1 MSGGASTTPGGTPGF
16 DAWLD
21 AFFASYYRHRPVD
34 ATFVGVH
41 AYDHRLPDLS
51 PDGTAA
57 LKAEMEALLRR
68 LGTLPSERLSEAQT
82 IDRRLAEG
90 FLRIQLWES
99 DSHHFQR
106 GNPST
111 YTGEAVFGIISL
123 LQREF
128 APLEERLE
136 SAAARMEAIPA
147 LLRTATAAV
156 RTAPAA
162 WIARAIRECD
172 GALALFPAGIATLL
186 AGRGVEHPRASAAAE
201 RAAAAFVE
209 FRRYL
214 DVDLRARATDAY
226 ACGEEPFAL
235 LLRWGHCLDEDA
247 RTIAAYA
254 DDQMA
259 VCEAELAAH
268 AREFGAATWREALAQ
283 LAERHPTVDTYYRRY
298 QEVWDAARAAAEAH
312 RLVTW
317 PDFPIRYV
325 PRPRW
330 ARQAAPFLYFLHYR
344 TPAPF
349 DRVPVL
355 DYLVTPIEPDMPESE
370 QRRLL
375 RATNDSVIKTNHVVH
390 HGGLGHHIQNWH
402 APRAASRIGQVAAVD
417 GAARLAMFCA
427 GTMAEGWACYAT
439 DLMNEIGFLD
449 PLERYAQ
456 RYARLRMAARAVVD
470 VRLHNGI
477 YTLDDAIACYRDRVG
492 MSPEASRDE
501 AVKNSLFPGAALMY
515 MVGTDLIHG
524 LRRSLAARPGF
535 DLRGFHDRFLSYGS
549 VPVALVRDA
558 MIGSRPLG

>member
-186 AGRGVEHPRASAAAE
+186 AERGVEHPRASAAAE
-201 RAAAAFVE
+201 RAAAAFAE

-214 DVDLRARATDAY
+214 DIDLRARATDAY

-254 DDQMA
+254 
-259 VCEAELAAH
+259 
-268 AREFGAATWREALAQ
+268 
-283 LAERHPTVDTYYRRY
+283 
-298 QEVWDAARAAAEAH
+298 
-312 RLVTW
+312 
-317 PDFPIRYV
+317 
-325 PRPRW
+325 
-330 ARQAAPFLYFLHYR
+330 
-344 TPAPF
+344 
-349 DRVPVL
+349 
-355 DYLVTPIEPDMPESE
+355 
-370 QRRLL
+370 
-375 RATNDSVIKTNHVVH
+375 
-390 HGGLGHHIQNWH
+390 
-402 APRAASRIGQVAAVD
+402 
-417 GAARLAMFCA
+417 
-427 GTMAEGWACYAT
+427 
-439 DLMNEIGFLD
+439 
-449 PLERYAQ
+449 
-456 RYARLRMAARAVVD
+456 
-470 VRLHNGI
+470 
-477 YTLDDAIACYRDRVG
+477 
-492 MSPEASRDE
+492 
-501 AVKNSLFPGAALMY
+501 
-515 MVGTDLIHG
+515 
-524 LRRSLAARPGF
+524 
-535 DLRGFHDRFLSYGS
+535 
-549 VPVALVRDA
+549 
-558 MIGSRPLG
+558 